1 MASRNILLHFCV
13 SESFLGKVLDLNTN
27 LILLGK
33 WLRKLLIQ
41 RALFTCFLSF
51 VCPIAGLQHSTVKL
65 QIIGTAPFLNPSQQ
79 RLFEAVFGKEFCT

>member
-1 MASRNILLHFCV
+1 MVSRNILLRFCV

-41 RALFTCFLSF
+41 RALFACFLSF
-51 VCPIAGLQHSTVKL
+51 VCPIVGLQHPTVKI
-65 QIIGTAPFLNPSQQ
+65 QIIGTASF
-79 RLFEAVFGKEFCT
+79 F